1 MRHTE
6 PEAFFPIRSR
16 SPAAGPLGAEPL
28 ATSRAPSEAGASA
41 VMQATPGF
49 LASVVPPR
57 SPPTKTILPSIKPTA
72 ATPSRRPDSAPI
84 GVSKDAI
91 ASPPALSTRKSERS
105 EETITPCEVT
115 ARQSGAGASRFDGA
129 RSKRSLGREA
139 PSIGGIVIDASPR
152 PNQVSTAF
160 LSGFIAGVRSGR
172 GAGPVGIGVR
182 HLHSSDRIVGDAAEI
197 EIAAMLPHRR
207 NFRV

>member
-6 PEAFFPIRSR
+6 PEAFFSIRSR
-16 SPAAGPLGAEPL
+16 FHAAGPLVAEPL
-28 ATSRAPSEAGASA
+28 ATSKAPSEAGASA

-72 ATPSRRPDSAPI
+72 APPSGRPVSALMAM
-84 GVSKDAI
+84 SKDAI
-91 ASPPALSTRKSERS
+91 ASPPGLSARKSERS

-115 ARQSGAGASRFDGA
+115 ARQSGAGASRFDDA
-129 RSKRSLGREA
+129 RSKRSLGRKA

-152 PNQVSTAF
+152 PNQLSTAF
-160 LSGFIAGVRSGR
+160 LSGFIVPLPDRTRPNRTRGRSSPGR
-172 GAGPVGIGVR
+172 
-182 HLHSSDRIVGDAAEI
+182 
-197 EIAAMLPHRR
+197 RR
-207 NFRV
+207 PI